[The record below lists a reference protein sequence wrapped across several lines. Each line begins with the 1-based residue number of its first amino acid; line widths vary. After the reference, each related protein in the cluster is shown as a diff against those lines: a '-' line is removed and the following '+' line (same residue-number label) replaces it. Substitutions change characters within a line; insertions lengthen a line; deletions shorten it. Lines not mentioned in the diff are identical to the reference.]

1 MDMEV
6 DTMTAIKAIYDGVS
20 FNPLH
25 PIPVKGNYE
34 VVITFLEPVEIKAAI
49 RPPFEYGSMSG
60 EIWMA
65 DDFDAPLEDF
75 EEYM

>member
-1 MDMEV
+1 
-6 DTMTAIKAIYDGVS
+6 MTAIKAIYDGIN
-20 FNPLH
+20 FKPLH

-34 VVITFLEPVEIKAAI
+34 VLITFLEPLKAKVPV

-60 EIWMA
+60 KIRRA